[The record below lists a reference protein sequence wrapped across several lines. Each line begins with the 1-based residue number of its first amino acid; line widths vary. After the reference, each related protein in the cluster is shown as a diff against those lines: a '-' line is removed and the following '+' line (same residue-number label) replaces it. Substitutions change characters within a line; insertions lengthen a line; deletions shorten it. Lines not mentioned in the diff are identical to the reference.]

1 MTILELMIVLVILSL
16 IGMVGAV
23 QVVQQLDRAKV
34 DVAKLQLRQL
44 ENALTLLQL
53 DLRRYPTAEEGL
65 VLLVE
70 NTGNVEGWRGPYI
83 KGRDLL
89 QDPWGQGLAYD
100 IDANGRIAIRSLGAD
115 RKSGGEGAAA
125 DLSWSD
131 AT

>member
-16 IGMVGAV
+16 IGTVAAV

-53 DLRRYPTAEEGL
+53 DVRRYPTADEGL
-65 VLLVE
+65 SLLVE
-70 NTGNVEGWRGPYI
+70 NAGDVEGWRGPYI

-100 IDANGRIAIRSLGAD
+100 VGSDGHITIRSLGAD
-115 RKSGGEGAAA
+115 RKSGGDGAAA
-125 DLSWSD
+125 DLVWS

>member
-23 QVVQQLDRAKV
+23 QVMQQLDRAKV
-34 DVAKLQLRQL
+34 DVARLQLRQL

-53 DLRRYPTAEEGL
+53 DVRRYPTAEEGL
-65 VLLVE
+65 ALLVE
-70 NTGNVEGWRGPYI
+70 NAGNVEGWRGPYI

-89 QDPWGQGLAYD
+89 QDPWGQMLAYEVD
-100 IDANGRIAIRSLGAD
+100 GSGAVNIRSLGSD

-125 DLSWSD
+125 DLLWSG